1 MAITLRRDTGTAL
14 TYDQL
19 DDNFVDYTTFRDKFD
34 QTQWIGD
41 NDAKLVFYNNT
52 TGKLELK
59 TLTNNDL
66 DIGAFNTN
74 FNTRLALKTTND
86 LAEGT
91 NNSVG
96 ESAPG
101 LGDGTNRLYYTTT
114 RANADFD
121 TRLATKTTTDL
132 SEGSNL
138 YYTDARVLTKIN
150 ATSVTQLSD
159 MPATVQ
165 TDDAKVITYDYNSD
179 SFRYSTLLTESLLPV
194 TDHGLITDGNVVT
207 GSTGVT
213 TTSLQ
218 SLTNVNFA
226 SVSGAIDGNVL
237 VYDQAVGEWKAG
249 VVTSNGGVVNTGV
262 TNFLGLS
269 DTPGNFSGE
278 AGKLLRVNLSNDG
291 VDFYTLTTSDIGES
305 GTSFY
310 FTDSRFDTRLS
321 AKSTDDLTEGLTN
334 LYYTN
339 TRADGRIAN
348 HIGVN
353 LDLSSKTTN
362 DLPEGTNLYY
372 TDARADA
379 RIAAANIFDLAN
391 IDTPTAADDQDI
403 LFYNHATA
411 SFKWG
416 TLNTSDNLPEGTTN
430 LYYSTAKANTDID
443 ARIAT
448 TSIDTLSDVDTTT
461 SAPADGESLVWNASR
476 VRLQKLLTR
485 QYYFVEFTLWLKL
498 LQLLVLK
505 KRFSSLMLPQVVR
518 FLIQ

>member
-121 TRLATKTTTDL
+121 TRLATKTTTNL

-237 VYDQAVGEWKAG
+237 VYDQTVGEWKAG
-249 VVTSNGGVVNTGV
+249 VVTSTGGVVNTGV
-262 TNFLGLS
+262 TTFDGLS
-269 DTPGNFSGE
+269 DTPADFVGH
-278 AGKLLRVNLSNDG
+278 AGKLVRVKSAEDG
-291 VDFYTLTTSDIGES
+291 VEFATLTTNDIGEGGS
-305 GTSFY
+305 NFY
-310 FTDSRFDTRLS
+310 YTDSRFDTRLAS
-321 AKSTDDLTEGLTN
+321 RTTEDLAEGSTN

-339 TRADGRIAN
+339 TRVDSRVAN
-348 HIGVN
+348 HVGAN
-353 LDLSSKTTN
+353 LDLSSKTT
-362 DLPEGTNLYY
+362 DALVEGSTNLYY

-379 RIAAANIFDLAN
+379 RINTTVDKTFLDNIYAGSDNVASLN
-391 IDTPTAADDQDI
+391 GLTGIVTIDT
-403 LFYNHATA
+403 
-411 SFKWG
+411 
-416 TLNTSDNLPEGTTN
+416 DNISEGTTN
-430 LYYSTAKANTDID
+430 LYYTDSKVD
-443 ARIAT
+443 TRIADRLQGNVRMRLPSYST
-448 TSIDTLSDVDTTT
+448 VQRDSLSDVVNGEMIYNTTVNKIQ
-461 SAPADGESLVWNASR
+461 GHENGVWLNLST
-476 VRLQKLLTR
+476 V
-485 QYYFVEFTLWLKL
+485 
-498 LQLLVLK
+498 
-505 KRFSSLMLPQVVR
+505 
-518 FLIQ
+518 